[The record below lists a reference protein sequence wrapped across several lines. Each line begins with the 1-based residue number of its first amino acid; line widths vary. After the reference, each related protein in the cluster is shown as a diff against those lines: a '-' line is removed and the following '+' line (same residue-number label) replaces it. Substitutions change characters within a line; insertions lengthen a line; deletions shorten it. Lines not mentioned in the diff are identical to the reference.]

1 MVESSHMAIH
11 SKASTFNSMGRNSKL
26 DYPRFDGVDFRGW
39 WSKLEQL
46 FEADGIMDQDK
57 VGTVMFH
64 LEGKA
69 LDWHH
74 FFSQSHGGIQMLS
87 WDTYARGLQEKFNS
101 FNFTEPM
108 AELVTFKKQGSVDQF
123 HDQFVSIL
131 NQLHLHEPYTLSIFI
146 SNLKVEIG
154 QYLRLFKPQTLLE
167 AFMLARQV
175 EGIVPTNMV
184 KRTPLM
190 GGVGVF

>member
-1 MVESSHMAIH
+1 
-11 SKASTFNSMGRNSKL
+11 
-26 DYPRFDGVDFRGW
+26 
-39 WSKLEQL
+39 
-46 FEADGIMDQDK
+46 
-57 VGTVMFH
+57 MFH

-123 HDQFVSIL
+123 HDQFI
-131 NQLHLHEPYTLSIFI
+131 I
-146 SNLKVEIG
+146 SVFQFKVEYQKLGYTSLSLSKQIPVRP
-154 QYLRLFKPQTLLE
+154 YRHNEYERF
-167 AFMLARQV
+167 
-175 EGIVPTNMV
+175 IPTADPYYGS
-184 KRTPLM
+184 K
-190 GGVGVF
+190 GGAE